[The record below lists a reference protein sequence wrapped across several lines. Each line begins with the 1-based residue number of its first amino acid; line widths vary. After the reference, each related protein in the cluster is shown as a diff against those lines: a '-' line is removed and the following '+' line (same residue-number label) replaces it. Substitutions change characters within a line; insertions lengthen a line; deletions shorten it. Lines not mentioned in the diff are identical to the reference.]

1 MSKII
6 MVENN
11 RYELIKN
18 YREAFNEKEFQE
30 RCTEYF
36 YDYDY
41 IVGDIAYSKLRLK
54 GFYDAKNKKVKKI
67 NNYNDLE
74 NYLKTYCAADCKYF
88 ILKKVG
94 ISNEV

>member
-41 IVGDIAYSKLRLK
+41 IVGDIAYSK
-54 GFYDAKNKKVKKI
+54 
-67 NNYNDLE
+67 
-74 NYLKTYCAADCKYF
+74 
-88 ILKKVG
+88 
-94 ISNEV
+94 